1 MSTAL
6 TEFLTLDVLDGS
18 IEVDA
23 LDRLKEILVYKS
35 DLVTVENVYNY
46 SNKKDKDL
54 IFHLR
59 ILIKSLLEEL

>member
-46 SNKKDKDL
+46 SNQKDKDL